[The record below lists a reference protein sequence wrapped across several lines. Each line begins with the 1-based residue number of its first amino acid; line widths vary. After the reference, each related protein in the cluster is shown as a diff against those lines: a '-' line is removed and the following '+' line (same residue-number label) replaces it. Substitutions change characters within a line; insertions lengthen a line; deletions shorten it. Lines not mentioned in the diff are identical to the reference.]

1 MENKGDFGSSQCCQP
16 LEKEGK
22 NKDRG
27 RRIWVLLPLV
37 DCRFE
42 KYENGKCDD
51 FKAEKLRR

>member
-1 MENKGDFGSSQCCQP
+1 MSCQP

-22 NKDRG
+22 NRNRG

-37 DCRFE
+37 DDRFE
-42 KYENGKCDD
+42 KDGKGKSDD